1 MRARK
6 ADPESEGITG
16 IRTKET
22 KEPPEETRAEEGDSR
37 IRTKKT
43 KKARRRGEALRN
55 ITNRFLDSFRS
66 ENPSGK
72 RVFDSELRGFAV
84 TAYPGGK
91 LVFGVRY
98 GNRLRRRWTTLGEFG
113 NPLTLDEARA
123 KARTILAESVLG
135 GDPVADRKRA
145 DSIPTLKAFLEDF
158 TVWSEKRK
166 KPRTL
171 RGEAVYRKLAE
182 RKLGSLRLDEIEPAA
197 LREVALELTKAGKV
211 YAANRF
217 LSYLSAALSQAAK
230 LGHIPTNPAAA
241 VPRNAERPR
250 KRVLSA
256 AELGALWKALEAEPD
271 AGLRAAFTLLVVTGA
286 RASEAREARWKDI
299 DLEAGVWTVPDTKA
313 GRPQE
318 VVIPAAA
325 CELLKAIPKK
335 GPFVCPGRFGDKPR
349 ADFGRAFERIAV
361 RAKLTDVTPHD
372 LRRTLSDLIRRS
384 AGEAVSQ
391 AALRHK
397 HVSTTIHHYSAAS
410 AGEIRETVAKVL
422 PFLSTAAE
430 PKKPARRKR
439 A

>member
-1 MRARK
+1 MMKGSRGTK
-6 ADPESEGITG
+6 KTNL
-16 IRTKET
+16 TKEVSA
-22 KEPPEETRAEEGDSR
+22 EETSDGPDISSE
-37 IRTKKT
+37 RTKKT
-43 KKARRRGEALRN
+43 KETKKGRRRGEALRS
-55 ITNRFLDSFRS
+55 ITNRFLDSLRS
-66 ENPSGK
+66 ENPNGK

-98 GNRLRRRWTTLGEFG
+98 GNRLRRRWVTLGEHG

-123 KARTILAESVLG
+123 KARVILAESVLG
-135 GDPVADRKRA
+135 GDPVADRRRA
-145 DSIPTLKAFLEDF
+145 DSIPTLAAFLDDF
-158 TVWSEKRK
+158 TAWSEKRK
-166 KPRTL
+166 KARTL
-171 RGEAVYRKLAE
+171 RGEAVYRKVAE
-182 RKLGSLRLDEIEPAA
+182 KHFGSLRLDEIEPAA
-197 LREVALELTKAGKV
+197 LREVALSYTKAGKV

-217 LSYLSAALSQAAK
+217 LSYLSAALAQAAK
-230 LGHIPTNPAAA
+230 LGHIPSNPAAA
-241 VPRNAERPR
+241 VPRNAEKPR

-256 AELGALWKALEAEPD
+256 GELAALWSALETETD
-271 AGLRAAFTLLVVTGA
+271 AGLRAAFVLMVTTGC
-286 RASEAREARWKDI
+286 RSSEAREARWRDL
-299 DLEAGVWTVPDTKA
+299 DLEAGIWSIPDTKA

-335 GPFVCPGRFGDKPR
+335 GPFVCSGRFGDKPR
-349 ADFGRAFERIAV
+349 AELGPAFERIAT
-361 RAKLTDVTPHD
+361 RAKLADVTPHD

-422 PFLSTAAE
+422 PFLAPKAEE
-430 PKKPARRKR
+430 PKKPARRR
-439 A
+439 RT